1 MGDSGGLFSRAG
13 RSNTQRFGAIKKV
26 ERLLTGRPEVPS
38 PRAIPLLRKSTQ
50 EELLTLANQPL
61 QDSDDRLGASFAF
74 LVQSREKFY
83 ASRRPKVVGPP
94 PGAYSVSYTQ
104 VDKHK
109 GWAHTRSSKVSVLFS
124 PPESP
129 SGRYLGVD
137 TPAKRLNS
145 TVSFRKQVARLK
157 HWIGQTS
164 AHELR
169 FTHSNLMPANASK
182 FRKSPNV
189 HFGLSSPRSS
199 KLFPGP
205 KAAPD
210 HYSPQVSTVLPRSPS
225 FLFPKD
231 ATPRFQTL
239 EGSQR
244 QYQVSFDPVT
254 PRVRTVVDWSL
265 EKQPKSELGAQ
276 LPRYML
282 ATTSRLAIQEVSEKT
297 LRLRGSPVLA
307 N

>member
-1 MGDSGGLFSRAG
+1 MGDSEGLFSRAG
-13 RSNTQRFGAIKKV
+13 RSNTQRFGAIKKI

-38 PRAIPLLRKSTQ
+38 SPRAALLRKSTQ

-61 QDSDDRLGASFAF
+61 QCSDDHLCASFAF
-74 LVQSREKFY
+74 LSQSREKFY
-83 ASRRPKVVGPP
+83 ASRSPKPVGPP

-109 GWAHTRSSKVSVLFS
+109 GWAHTRSAKVTTLFS

-137 TPAKRLNS
+137 EEKRLN
-145 TVSFRKQVARLK
+145 TAVDFRKQVARVR
-157 HWIGQTS
+157 HWVGQTS
-164 AHELR
+164 AHEMR

-182 FRKSPNV
+182 FRKSPSV
-189 HFGLSSPRSS
+189 HFGLSSPRSP

-225 FLFPKD
+225 FIFPK
-231 ATPRFQTL
+231 ASTPRFHIL
-239 EGSQR
+239 EGSPR

-276 LPRYML
+276 LPRYMV
-282 ATTSRLAIQEVSEKT
+282 ATTSRLAIQEVNEKT
-297 LRLRGSPVLA
+297 LRMRGSPVLA
-307 N
+307 